1 MSSQVNNTWS
11 TDHNNT
17 TFFSVNVWGWSKNG
31 RHGRW
36 SRSLTFALLGGG
48 GGFHSRS
55 TAFCISLPLA
65 RALRILSENVSPRSS
80 QGSSPVQVKLP
91 YLKNIR
97 DFAEATF
104 FGGEINLKHS
114 GVGKGIVTYK
124 THLGISISVVWDQV
138 NFVIWAI
145 RTCSNIPGPEMS
157 TSDMRNKGTSGNM
170 LSISR
175 FSYIRSLLMTHM
187 HVWLNHHH
195 FR

>member
-1 MSSQVNNTWS
+1 MITQLNLRPV
-11 TDHNNT
+11 
-17 TFFSVNVWGWSKNG
+17 G
-31 RHGRW
+31 R
-36 SRSLTFALLGGG
+36 G

-104 FGGEINLKHS
+104 FWGGEINLKHS

-124 THLGISISVVWDQV
+124 THLGISISVV
-138 NFVIWAI
+138 
-145 RTCSNIPGPEMS
+145 
-157 TSDMRNKGTSGNM
+157 
-170 LSISR
+170 
-175 FSYIRSLLMTHM
+175 
-187 HVWLNHHH
+187 
-195 FR
+195 